1 MCSHVQCVQSWEV
14 LGDFS
19 AKSMV
24 CLSQSSAGKET
35 GDPWIPLMTGTTVN
49 TYAYTQRH
57 IKGCTQCSWHIHV
70 SLSLWACLCLC
81 FSVQVYSVAHGC
93 AADNGCSPWGQWDVL
108 LCCTQQCG
116 SQTQRRSTA
125 HSLRYAQKFF
135 SAFLSLSKS
144 NSLYLFLPEGSQ
156 SSVYKEPMIL
166 VGPENL
172 TLTVHQ
178 TAILE
183 CVATGYPRPIVSW
196 SRLGKTHLSF
206 SLNCLEWLSEQNP
219 AQLRKECCI
228 EL

>member
-1 MCSHVQCVQSWEV
+1 MYPV
-14 LGDFS
+14 LLAHTCLPLTVGL
-19 AKSMV
+19 SMSV
-24 CLSQSSAGKET
+24 
-35 GDPWIPLMTGTTVN
+35 
-49 TYAYTQRH
+49 
-57 IKGCTQCSWHIHV
+57 
-70 SLSLWACLCLC
+70 

-116 SQTQRRSTA
+116 NQTQRRSAA

-135 SAFLSLSKS
+135 SAFLSLSTS
-144 NSLYLFLPEGSQ
+144 FSFCDSLYLFLPEGSQ

-206 SLNCLEWLSEQNP
+206 SLNCLEWLSEQNS
-219 AQLRKECCI
+219 AQLRQTAAESFNMLST
-228 EL
+228 EHWL

>member
-1 MCSHVQCVQSWEV
+1 MYPV
-14 LGDFS
+14 LLAHTCLLLTVGLS
-19 AKSMV
+19 KSV
-24 CLSQSSAGKET
+24 
-35 GDPWIPLMTGTTVN
+35 
-49 TYAYTQRH
+49 
-57 IKGCTQCSWHIHV
+57 
-70 SLSLWACLCLC
+70 

-116 SQTQRRSTA
+116 SQTQRRSAA
-125 HSLRYAQKFF
+125 HGLRHAQKFF
-135 SAFLSLSKS
+135 SAFLSLSTS
-144 NSLYLFLPEGSQ
+144 FSFCDSHYLFLPEGSQ

-196 SRLGKTHLSF
+196 SRLGKTHLSI
-206 SLNCLEWLSEQNP
+206 SLNCLEWLSEQNS
-219 AQLRKECCI
+219 AQLRQECCR